1 MAGENPDPW
10 RVSIVKLSSMI
21 PARRPDHVS
30 RLHIARR
37 IERADSIRIGME
49 LRAEYGARVRI

>member
-1 MAGENPDPW
+1 MRTSE
-10 RVSIVKLSSMI
+10 MI
-21 PARRPDHVS
+21 PARRPDHIA

-37 IERADSIRIGME
+37 IERADAIRIGME

>member
-1 MAGENPDPW
+1 MGPW
-10 RVSIVKLSSMI
+10 EGMPTMKLSSMI
-21 PARRPDHVS
+21 PARRPDHLS
-30 RLHIARR
+30 RLDVSRR

>member
-1 MAGENPDPW
+1 VNPDPW
-10 RVSIVKLSSMI
+10 GEVTMKLSAMI
-21 PARRPDHVS
+21 PARRPDHIA
-30 RLHIARR
+30 RLDVPRR